1 VSRDAAIRPFN
12 RGDAGAFEAV
22 YRSYYE
28 FVYTICL
35 RMLRDSDEAEDAT
48 QDVFICVWR
57 KIDTFRGESAFSSWL
72 FRLTKNSVL
81 MRFRKKKNNLMP
93 LEESNEDDEPSYVDI
108 GVPDLNLTG
117 LLDRLDIQTALE
129 GLPDGYKNA
138 FVLHDIHG
146 YVHREIAELH
156 GHSVGNSKSQLHR
169 ARQQLRKLLG
179 GVLQK
184 S

>member
-1 VSRDAAIRPFN
+1 
-12 RGDAGAFEAV
+12 
-22 YRSYYE
+22 
-28 FVYTICL
+28 
-35 RMLRDSDEAEDAT
+35 MLRDSDEAEDAT
-48 QDVFICVWR
+48 QDVFVCVWR

-72 FRLTKNSVL
+72 YRLTTNSVL

-93 LEESNEDDEPSYVDI
+93 LEESNKDDETSYIDI
-108 GVPDLNLTG
+108 GAPDLNMSG

-129 GLPDGYKNA
+129 VLPHGYKTA

-146 YVHREIAELH
+146 YVHREIAALH
-156 GHSVGNSKSQLHR
+156 GHSVGNSKSQLHK
-169 ARQQLRKLLG
+169 ARLQLRKLLG